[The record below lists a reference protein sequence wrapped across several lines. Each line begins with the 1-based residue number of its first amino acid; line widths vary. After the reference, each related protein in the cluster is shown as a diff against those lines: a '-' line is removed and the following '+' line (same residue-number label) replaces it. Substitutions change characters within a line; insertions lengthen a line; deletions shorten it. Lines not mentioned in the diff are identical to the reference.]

1 MDSFEEEDVLRSRER
16 VIWTER
22 SWIRRRE
29 EKGAYHQLIRE
40 LAIEDTPAFAGYF
53 RMAKEKFNDLVG
65 RISIHI
71 QRQDTI
77 MRAAIRKRLVY
88 AYRCH
93 QDVLLVQMCRLERL
107 HCQQSPPFCLL
118 TWKNADVHWSRDL
131 FRLSR
136 GAFWYNVALK
146 VDGEGVTRTN
156 SDNVRATMLQQQN
169 VALKIVRRAMLLD
182 VDF

>member
-1 MDSFEEEDVLRSRER
+1 M
-16 VIWTER
+16 I
-22 SWIRRRE
+22 
-29 EKGAYHQLIRE
+29 Y
-40 LAIEDTPAFAGYF
+40 
-53 RMAKEKFNDLVG
+53 
-65 RISIHI
+65 I

-77 MRAAIRKRLVY
+77 MRVAISPGERLAVTLRYLATGESTKLVSPCRKRLVY

-118 TWKNADVHWSRDL
+118 PWKNADVDWSRHL
-131 FRLSR
+131 FRLSH

-156 SDNVRATMLQQQN
+156 SDNIRATMLQQFKSTSNCCNMLPQQN
-169 VALKIVRRAMLLD
+169 FVLKIVRRAMII
-182 VDF
+182 VVKNRPV